1 MTPRVRF
8 APSPTGRLHVGNA
21 RIALANFLFARR
33 HGGTFLLRL
42 DDTDRERSRPEFAAA
57 IPADLG
63 WLGIV
68 WDESF
73 RQSDRL
79 ALYAEA
85 AERLRA
91 SGRLYPC
98 FESEAELAAKREAR
112 LRRHLPPVYDRAML
126 ALTAEQRAAAE
137 ANGKRPY
144 WRFRLTD
151 RVESWT
157 DLVLGRREVKLTAVS
172 DPVLIR
178 ADGTPLY
185 TFTSVVDDLATG
197 ITHVIRGED
206 HVTNTAVQR
215 DIMVALGAAQGAAIG
230 ADPGAIGF
238 AHLPLLTDTD
248 GGKLSKRL
256 GALSLKSLRAD
267 GIEAAAL
274 TAYLA
279 RLGSAADPE
288 PLGLEALAAGFDLAA
303 FSRSAARFDARQLLA
318 LNRRVLHGL
327 PYAAVA
333 ERLPEGA
340 DAAFWEAVRGNLDL
354 LTEARGWWAV
364 VAGEIEPPPREA
376 EAGFYAAA
384 LETLPAEPWDGGT
397 WAAWT
402 AALGAATGRKG
413 RALFHPLR
421 LALTG
426 EEQGPELR
434 ALLPLMGRALVA
446 RRLVG

>member
-1 MTPRVRF
+1 MSPRVRF

-33 HGGTFLLRL
+33 HRGHFLLRL
-42 DDTDRERSRPEFAAA
+42 DDTDSQRSRPEFAAA
-57 IPADLG
+57 IPQDLV
-63 WLGIV
+63 WLGIG
-68 WDESF
+68 WDETF

-79 ALYAEA
+79 DAYAA
-85 AERLRA
+85 AADRLRA
-91 SGRLYPC
+91 AGRLYPC
-98 FESEAELAAKREAR
+98 FETEAELAAKREAR

-126 ALTAEQRAAAE
+126 ALTADQRAAAE

-151 RVESWT
+151 GVEAWT

-215 DIMVALGAAQGAAIG
+215 DIMAALGA
-230 ADPGAIGF
+230 DPRAIGF

-256 GALSLKSLRAD
+256 GALSLKQLRAD

-274 TAYLA
+274 AAYLA

-288 PLGLEALAAGFDLAA
+288 PLGLAELAAGFELAA

-327 PYAAVA
+327 PYEAVA
-333 ERLPEGA
+333 DRLPAGA

-354 LTEARGWWAV
+354 LPEARVWWAV
-364 VAGEIEPPPREA
+364 VAGEIVPPPREA
-376 EAGFYAAA
+376 EPAFYAAA
-384 LETLPAEPWDGGT
+384 LATLPAEPWDRTT
-397 WAAWT
+397 WSAWT

-421 LALTG
+421 VALTG
-426 EEQGPELR
+426 EEHGPELR
-434 ALLPLMGRALVA
+434 ALLPLMGRARVA
-446 RRLVG
+446 RRLGG

>member
-33 HGGTFLLRL
+33 HGGRFLLRL

-57 IPADLG
+57 IPTDLG
-63 WLGIV
+63 WLGIA
-68 WDESF
+68 WDETF

-85 AERLRA
+85 ADRLRA

-98 FESEAELAAKREAR
+98 FETEAELAAKREAR

-151 RVESWT
+151 GIEGWT

-215 DIMVALGAAQGAAIG
+215 DIMVALGAEPQAT
-230 ADPGAIGF
+230 GF

-274 TAYLA
+274 AAYLA

-288 PLGLEALAAGFDLAA
+288 PLGLEALAAGFDLGA

-318 LNRRVLHGL
+318 LNRRVLHAL

-333 ERLPEGA
+333 ARLPEGA
-340 DAAFWEAVRGNLDL
+340 DAPFWEAVRGNLDL

-364 VAGEIEPPPREA
+364 VAGEIAPPPREA
-376 EAGFYAAA
+376 EAGFYVAA
-384 LETLPAEPWDGGT
+384 LATLPAEPWDGGT

-434 ALLPLMGRALVA
+434 ALLPLMGRGRAA
-446 RRLVG
+446 RRLG

>member
-1 MTPRVRF
+1 MSPRVRF

-33 HGGTFLLRL
+33 HGGQFLLRL
-42 DDTDRERSRPEFAAA
+42 DDTDSQRSRPEFAAA
-57 IPADLG
+57 IPQDLA
-63 WLGIV
+63 WLGIG
-68 WDESF
+68 WDETF

-79 ALYAEA
+79 DVYAA
-85 AERLRA
+85 AADRLRA
-91 SGRLYPC
+91 AGRLYPC

-126 ALTAEQRAAAE
+126 ALTADQRAAAE

-151 RVESWT
+151 GVEGWT

-215 DIMVALGAAQGAAIG
+215 DIMAALG
-230 ADPGAIGF
+230 ADPGATLF

-256 GALSLKSLRAD
+256 GALSLKQLRAD
-267 GIEAAAL
+267 GIEAGAL
-274 TAYLA
+274 AAYLA

-288 PLGLEALAAGFDLAA
+288 PLGLAELAAGFELAA

-333 ERLPEGA
+333 DRLPAGA

-354 LTEARGWWAV
+354 LPEARVWWAV
-364 VAGEIEPPPREA
+364 VAGEIVPPPREA
-376 EAGFYAAA
+376 EAAFYAAA
-384 LETLPAEPWDGGT
+384 LATLPAEPWDQGT
-397 WAAWT
+397 WSAWT

-421 LALTG
+421 VALTG

-434 ALLPLMGRALVA
+434 ALLPLMGRARVV
-446 RRLVG
+446 RRLGG